1 MTIPIDHP
9 RVHGYDRTI
18 VIVRGDALPPELLPT
33 RLPRE
38 ADRHTVIVAA
48 DPPVELA
55 ALVELLSRHLPVRC
69 ESIRLVLSDAGQPG
83 VAQVIA
89 DQLRIE
95 VLAPTGPVMLLRTG
109 MLFVV
114 DGTWWCFRP
123 GEPAQREGARHPAPD
138 WQRLLPPTL
147 RAVPAGLRV
156 TAIPAGLWVHHAE
169 QSEAELTAAL
179 LSVYVDAEQPTV
191 VIGRPGTPALAPEP
205 VYDLLESLPRPLRR
219 RLVLVPYGAESATA
233 DTVGEWLAART
244 GGTVEVMSGVADTDS
259 DGATVRTTLDASGEP
274 GWRPFAQR
282 LVYRAGATP
291 QVTEWRRP
299 LPDVPGTGGIQ
310 RIDERWAIEVVR
322 SGLWL
327 RSAAPD
333 PEQDLVRRLPIDANH
348 PLLVLGA
355 AVVAAPTQA
364 RSAIDTVVGALPATV
379 TGALRLVV
387 TSPPDTGAPAWT
399 ALTARFGPLLAVVGP
414 GHLVELPAPE
424 TNSGAEQEASSTA
437 GDPSPDQE
445 VPPSTEV
452 PAVQVPAAEVTL
464 ADVPVVSLPVVAQEP
479 RRPGL
484 RPGRLVVS
492 QTADP
497 LPVPGRHSDPSERQ
511 VLRELLGDRYPG
523 YAEIVTRSPR
533 GQADGRDGD
542 AVLTDLATVV
552 AFVDGDE
559 LFDTAGYADTDT
571 AAEGQPDAVRREVA
585 SCLHSGLL
593 RLPVQPGPV
602 FASWA
607 VPEPVAGEV
616 LHTTDVL
623 AAAVSPYRWEPGRA
637 VPVVWSTAGR
647 NTAGVTPAGRECVLF
662 PAGTRFQVVGLD
674 HLDRPGPAFVLLRE
688 LEAGE
693 PAGGPATPE
702 GEAAD
707 RRAREGLRRAV
718 EAVRR
723 AATAAGRPSALVADG
738 E

>member
-18 VIVRGDALPPELLPT
+18 VIVRGDVLPSELLPA

-55 ALVELLSRHLPVRC
+55 ALIELLARHLPVRC

-138 WQRLLPPTL
+138 WQRLLPPTP
-147 RAVPAGLRV
+147 RPVPAGLRV
-156 TAIPAGLWVHHAE
+156 TAIPAGLWVHQAE
-169 QSEAELTAAL
+169 PSTPDLTATV
-179 LSVYVDAEQPTV
+179 LSVFVDPEQPTV
-191 VIGRPGTPALAPEP
+191 VIGRPGTPALPPEP
-205 VYDLLESLPRPLRR
+205 VYDLLESLPRQLRR
-219 RLVLVPYGAESATA
+219 RLILVPYGAESVTA

-244 GGTVEVMSGVADTDS
+244 GGTVEVLSGVADTDS
-259 DGATVRTTLDASGEP
+259 DGATVRTTVDASGER

-310 RIDERWAIEVVR
+310 RIDERWAVEVVR

-327 RSAAPD
+327 RSVAPD
-333 PEQDLVRRLPIDANH
+333 PEQDLVRRLPVDANH

-355 AVVAAPTQA
+355 AVVAAPTEA
-364 RSAIDTVVGALPATV
+364 WSAIDTVVRALPATV

-387 TSPPDTGAPAWT
+387 TSPPDTAAPAWT

-414 GHLVELPAPE
+414 GHLVELPAPG
-424 TNSGAEQEASSTA
+424 TTPDADPEAPPTA
-437 GDPSPDQE
+437 DDSSPDG
-445 VPPSTEV
+445 
-452 PAVQVPAAEVTL
+452 
-464 ADVPVVSLPVVAQEP
+464 VPVVEAPVVARES
-479 RRPGL
+479 RGPGL
-484 RPGRLVVS
+484 AGGQLPAQDGGLRAGRLVVADS
-492 QTADP
+492 ADP

-533 GQADGRDGD
+533 GPGDGRDGD
-542 AVLTDLATVV
+542 AVLADLVTVV

-559 LFDTAGYADTDT
+559 LFDT
-571 AAEGQPDAVRREVA
+571 EGQDHAVRREVA

-607 VPEPVAGEV
+607 VAGEPVEGGV
-616 LHTTDVL
+616 LGAADVL
-623 AAAVSPYRWEPGRA
+623 AAEVSPYRWESGAPA
-637 VPVVWSTAGR
+637 LAVWSTAGR
-647 NTAGVTPAGRECVLF
+647 QTAGVTRAGRECVLF
-662 PAGTRFQVVGLD
+662 PAGTRFRVVGLD
-674 HLDRPGPAFVLLRE
+674 HLDRPEPAFVLLRE
-688 LEAGE
+688 LGSGE
-693 PAGGPATPE
+693 PADGPDTAE
-702 GEAAD
+702 AEAAD

-723 AATAAGRPSALVADG
+723 TVTAAGRPSALVADG